1 MTDYTAEIAFRG
13 NLTDDHID
21 HLMGALAPFHVA
33 VSGGTDGTFDV
44 TLTAPAENLRQA
56 THALLAVA
64 EAATGEPATSI
75 EVLATS
81 AWDRRNGFIPVPEL
95 VSVTDAAA
103 QLGVSRQAVLQRLES
118 GSLAGQKV
126 GKTWVIPSGNL
137 G

>member
-1 MTDYTAEIAFRG
+1 MTDYTAEITFTG
-13 NLTDDHID
+13 DLTENHID
-21 HLMGALAPFHVA
+21 HLMDTLAPYHVA
-33 VSGGTDGTFDV
+33 VGGGSRGTYDI
-44 TLTAPAENLRQA
+44 TITAPAENLRQA
-56 THALLAVA
+56 TRTMLTVA
-64 EAATGEPATSI
+64 EDATGQPAASI
-75 EVLATS
+75 EVLTTA

-103 QLGVSRQAVLQRLES
+103 KLGVSRQAVLQRLES